1 MRHFKT
7 KDEISVSDCEATIQF
22 ALRRNAMRFV
32 GLSSLLAAFP
42 LLGAETES
50 SSSLRTSIRA
60 LLFDVF
66 GTVVDWRSS
75 IIREGQTA
83 CTAKES
89 AGRLGRICGQL
100 ASRLWTRHE

>member
-50 SSSLRTSIRA
+50 SSFLHTSIRA

-75 IIREGQTA
+75 IIREG
-83 CTAKES
+83 
-89 AGRLGRICGQL
+89 RLL
-100 ASRLWTRHE
+100 AQQKN

>member
-1 MRHFKT
+1 MRHFNI

-50 SSSLRTSIRA
+50 SSSLASGHCCLMSSVPLLTGALPSSERVDCSHSKRTY
-60 LLFDVF
+60 
-66 GTVVDWRSS
+66 RSTG
-75 IIREGQTA
+75 ENLQTA
-83 CTAKES
+83 GEQAMDPP
-89 AGRLGRICGQL
+89 
-100 ASRLWTRHE
+100 